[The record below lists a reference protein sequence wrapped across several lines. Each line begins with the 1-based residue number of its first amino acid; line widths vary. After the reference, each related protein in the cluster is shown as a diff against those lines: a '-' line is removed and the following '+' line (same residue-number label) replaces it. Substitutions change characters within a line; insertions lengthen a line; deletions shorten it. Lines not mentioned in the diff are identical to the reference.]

1 MMVAGD
7 EFLLCNV
14 HHKISKTMQVQ
25 TNIYVGI
32 DVSKD
37 ELVIC
42 YPAKK
47 GWGKAQIL
55 NTLPTIRSWL
65 KSFEVEGKHFVLEA
79 TGPYSQRLIHALN
92 GAGASVSVV
101 NPAQSRAMA
110 KVLLKT
116 NKNDDQ
122 DAQTLSVLGEK
133 LELNTYKMPNDI
145 QKKRKEA
152 FSALAS
158 LQKQERQ
165 LKNQLHAFSY
175 HVEPNPVAVQ
185 ALQEVLKSTQLA
197 IESLEKE
204 LKPEQDEDEARRTL
218 AQITSIK
225 SVGPKTAEAFVAL
238 FGNFQHFEK
247 SKGFAKFIGLSPTEF
262 ISGSS
267 VRGRRSITKNG
278 SSKVRALLFNCARNA
293 IRYNPNCKALY
304 ERLLEKG
311 KNGKVALTAVMH
323 KLARLIFGVV
333 KSGTTYEPQFAKNI
347 TKS

>member
-1 MMVAGD
+1 
-7 EFLLCNV
+7 
-14 HHKISKTMQVQ
+14 MQAH
-25 TNIYVGI
+25 TYIYVGI

-37 ELVIC
+37 ELVIL
-42 YPAKK
+42 YPLNK
-47 GWGKAQIL
+47 GWGKAQVL
-55 NTLPTIRSWL
+55 NTLPAINSWL
-65 KSFEVEGKHFVLEA
+65 KEFGIQDKHFILEA

-122 DAQTLSVLGEK
+122 DAQTLSILGEK
-133 LELNTYKMPNDI
+133 LQLSPYKMPNDM

-175 HVEPNPVAVQ
+175 HVGPNPVATQ
-185 ALQEVLKSTQLA
+185 ALQTVLESVQQA
-197 IESLEKE
+197 IQNLEEE
-204 LKPEQDEDEARRTL
+204 LNPEQDEDEARKTIE
-218 AQITSIK
+218 QICSING
-225 SVGPKTAEAFVAL
+225 VGLKTAQAMVTL
-238 FGNFQHFEK
+238 FGNFQHFK
-247 SKGFAKFIGLSPTEF
+247 TAKCFAKFLGLSPTEF
-262 ISGSS
+262 LSGSS

-278 SSKVRALLFNCARNA
+278 SSKIRALLFNCARSAMRHNS
-293 IRYNPNCKALY
+293 NCKALY
-304 ERLLEKG
+304 ERLIEKG

-333 KSGTTYEPQFAKNI
+333 RSARLYEPEFAKNL

>member
-1 MMVAGD
+1 
-7 EFLLCNV
+7 
-14 HHKISKTMQVQ
+14 MQAH

-42 YPAKK
+42 YPLEK
-47 GWGKAQIL
+47 GWGKAKVL
-55 NTLPTIRSWL
+55 NTLAAIKSWL
-65 KSFEVEGKHFVLEA
+65 NEFGVQGKHFILEA
-79 TGPYSQRLIHALN
+79 SGPYSQRLIHTLN
-92 GAGASVSVV
+92 GAGANVSVV

-122 DAQTLSVLGEK
+122 DAQTLSILGEK
-133 LELNTYKMPNDI
+133 LELSAYKMPNDM

-165 LKNQLHAFSY
+165 LRNQLHAFSY
-175 HVEPNPVAVQ
+175 HVAPNPVAVH
-185 ALQEVLKSTQLA
+185 ALEEVLKSVQQA
-197 IESLEKE
+197 IQNLEKE
-204 LKPEQDEDEARRTL
+204 LTPEQDEDEARRTV
-218 AQITSIK
+218 ARIESING
-225 SVGPKTAEAFVAL
+225 VGRKTAEAFVTL
-238 FGNFQHFEK
+238 FGNFQHFK
-247 SKGFAKFIGLSPTEF
+247 TAKCFAKFIGLSPTEF
-262 ISGSS
+262 TSGSS

-278 SSKVRALLFNCARNA
+278 SSKIRALLFNCARSA
-293 IRYNPNCKALY
+293 MRYNPNCKALY
-304 ERLLEKG
+304 ERLIEKG

-333 KSGTTYEPQFAKNI
+333 QSGRYYEPQFTLNS

>member
-7 EFLLCNV
+7 EFLLFII
-14 HHKISKTMQVQ
+14 HHKISKTMQAH

-42 YPAKK
+42 YPAQK
-47 GWGKAQIL
+47 GWGKAQVL
-55 NTLPTIRSWL
+55 NTLPAISNWL
-65 KSFEVEGKHFVLEA
+65 KAFDVQGKHFILEA
-79 TGPYSQRLIHALN
+79 TGPYSQRLIHGLN
-92 GAGASVSVV
+92 QAGAIVSVV

-122 DAQTLSVLGEK
+122 DAQTLSILGEK
-133 LELNTYKMPNDI
+133 LELTAYKMPNDI

-175 HVEPNPVAVQ
+175 YVEPNPVAVQ

-204 LKPEQDEDEARRTL
+204 LKPEQDEDEARRTV
-218 AQITSIK
+218 AQITSII

-247 SKGFAKFIGLSPTEF
+247 TKGFVKFIGLSPTEF
-262 ISGSS
+262 TSGSS
-267 VRGRRSITKNG
+267 VRGKRSITKKG
-278 SSKVRALLFNCARNA
+278 SSKIRALLFNCARNA
-293 IRYNPNCKALY
+293 IQHNPSCKALY

-323 KLARLIFGVV
+323 KLARLIFAVA
-333 KSGTTYEPQFAKNI
+333 KSGTIYEPQFVKNL